1 MTMRFAISKTVRNIA
16 LAAFFATA
24 TTAPAQQAEVIDG
37 IAAIV
42 NNDVV
47 TISQVRELVGVRERA
62 LREVYRGQELS
73 EQLNQLRLAALKDLI
88 DRQLILQEFKAMQEK
103 GANIPDYVVDDR
115 VQAIIREEF
124 GGDRGAFVRTLQA
137 QGYTMTRFKEIEREK
152 IIVQAMRQSK
162 VDNNFVI
169 SPTQIQAY
177 YNKNKAAYSTP
188 EQVKLR
194 MIIIREGEVGD
205 ILTGANKRQVAEE
218 IRGKLAEGADFDRMA
233 QMYSE
238 DASTQEVGGDW
249 GWIERNTLN
258 EALTKVAFSLK
269 PGEISPVVEI
279 ENTYYIMMVEARK
292 NAQVKPIAEVRE
304 EIEKNLI
311 QQERMKAQERWIDS
325 LRQKAYIK
333 ILS

>member
-1 MTMRFAISKTVRNIA
+1 MIRIAVFSVAA
-16 LAAFFATA
+16 LALTWSAL
-24 TTAPAQQAEVIDG
+24 AQRAEVIDG

-47 TISQVRELVGVRERA
+47 TLSQVRELIGARERS
-62 LREVYRGQELS
+62 LREIYRGQEL
-73 EQLNQLRLAALKDLI
+73 EDKLKEMRLSAIKDLV
-88 DRQLILQEFKAMQEK
+88 DRQLILQEFKKLQEK
-103 GANIPDYVVDDR
+103 GAAIPEYVIDDR
-115 VQAIIREEF
+115 VQRVIREEF
-124 GGDRGAFVRTLQA
+124 GGDRAAFVRTLQA
-137 QGYTMTRFKEIEREK
+137 QGFTVTRFKEIEREK

-162 VDNNFVI
+162 IDDNFVI

-177 YNKNKAAYSTP
+177 YDKNKSAYATP

-194 MIIIREGEVGD
+194 MIVIREGSSGD
-205 ILTGANKRQVAEE
+205 VPDMGSKKELAEE
-218 IRGKLAEGADFDRMA
+218 IRQKVAAGAEFDRMA

-238 DASTQEVGGDW
+238 DDTTQQVGGDW

-258 EALTKVAFSLK
+258 EQLTNVAFSLR
-269 PGEISPVVEI
+269 PGEVSPVI
-279 ENTYYIMMVEARK
+279 ALENTYYIIMVEAKRS
-292 NAQVKPIAEVRE
+292 ATIKPMSDVRD

-311 QQERMKAQERWIDS
+311 QQERIKAQQRWLET